1 VAAKPTQTVPT
12 WRDVKGKLAEFDRA
26 GLFGIIQDL
35 YAASKSNQ
43 AFLHARFGLGGDVLA
58 PYKAI
63 IDRWL
68 WPDPIKNQDTSVAAA
83 KKAITDYRKAVGQP
97 EGLAELMVFYCERA
111 AGFSNEYGLDDEGY
125 YDALVRMFE
134 QALKASIT
142 LAAEQRNLM
151 LDRLDAVR
159 NISHNVGY
167 GVGDDMDDLL
177 AKYGQR

>member
-1 VAAKPTQTVPT
+1 M
-12 WRDVKGKLAEFDRA
+12 RSSSD
-26 GLFGIIQDL
+26 
-35 YAASKSNQ
+35 AS
-43 AFLHARFGLGGDVLA
+43 
-58 PYKAI
+58 
-63 IDRWL
+63 
-68 WPDPIKNQDTSVAAA
+68 
-83 KKAITDYRKAVGQP
+83 
-97 EGLAELMVFYCERA
+97 ERA
-111 AGFSNEYGLDDEGY
+111 AGFSDEYGLDDEGY

-134 QALKASIT
+134 QALKASVT

>member
-1 VAAKPTQTVPT
+1 
-12 WRDVKGKLAEFDRA
+12 
-26 GLFGIIQDL
+26 
-35 YAASKSNQ
+35 
-43 AFLHARFGLGGDVLA
+43 
-58 PYKAI
+58 
-63 IDRWL
+63 
-68 WPDPIKNQDTSVAAA
+68 
-83 KKAITDYRKAVGQP
+83 
-97 EGLAELMVFYCERA
+97 MVFYCERA

-134 QALKASIT
+134 QALKVSVT
-142 LAAEQRNLM
+142 LAAEQRNFM